1 MEITPSA
8 LMAKDSLK
16 CTVTWRAMEEGGRSY
31 SGGWT
36 ALSTLTG
43 TGIATNGGFGS
54 LSGNLWLGNDKIH
67 RLTASGSTVLRVD
80 LEDKGYK
87 PLHYKYYKFFVD
99 DETNQYILT
108 VISGS
113 AMSGFVWGHCNAMFF
128 STKDWVNEPQE
139 HLESNCA
146 QTRGGGWWYP
156 YIVVPLTSTAAT
168 EVCFGQKP

>member
-1 MEITPSA
+1 MYCDMES
-8 LMAKDSLK
+8 D
-16 CTVTWRAMEEGGRSY
+16 G
-31 SGGWT
+31 GGWT
-36 ALSTLTG
+36 VIQRRVDGSVDFDR
-43 TGIATNGGFGS
+43 NWDSYKWGFGS

-113 AMSGFVWGHCNAMFF
+113 AMSGFV
-128 STKDWVNEPQE
+128 
-139 HLESNCA
+139 
-146 QTRGGGWWYP
+146 
-156 YIVVPLTSTAAT
+156 
-168 EVCFGQKP
+168 